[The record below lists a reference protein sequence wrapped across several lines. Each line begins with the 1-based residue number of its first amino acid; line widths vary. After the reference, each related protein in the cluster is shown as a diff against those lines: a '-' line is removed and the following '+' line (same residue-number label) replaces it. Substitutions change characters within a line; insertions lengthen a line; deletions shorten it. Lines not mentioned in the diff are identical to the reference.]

1 MWSTVSQV
9 HERYDVVL
17 LVLKILIAHILIT
30 HLLKYFSL
38 KHPAKYIGKKP
49 RKYIIP
55 AKPLTPMHLQSLSGN
70 SPNET
75 DSGGGN
81 GRVTSNEQVHMY
93 REMSSGALSRA
104 TYNKVGITTL
114 QYHTFTFNISPAT
127 ANHY

>member
-1 MWSTVSQV
+1 
-9 HERYDVVL
+9 
-17 LVLKILIAHILIT
+17 
-30 HLLKYFSL
+30 
-38 KHPAKYIGKKP
+38 
-49 RKYIIP
+49 
-55 AKPLTPMHLQSLSGN
+55 MHLQSLSGN

-114 QYHTFTFNISPAT
+114 QYHTFIFNIGPPQPTTIKISIVLDGA
-127 ANHY
+127 YSK

>member
-1 MWSTVSQV
+1 MNCRANSSYSNHTS
-9 HERYDVVL
+9 
-17 LVLKILIAHILIT
+17 
-30 HLLKYFSL
+30 LKYFSL

-114 QYHTFTFNISPAT
+114 QYPTFILNILKQWPAIV
-127 ANHY
+127 NQY

>member
-1 MWSTVSQV
+1 M
-9 HERYDVVL
+9 
-17 LVLKILIAHILIT
+17 LKFNSSYTNHT
-30 HLLKYFSL
+30 SRKYFSL

-114 QYHTFTFNISPAT
+114 QYHTFIFNILNNGPPQPTTIKISIVLDGA
-127 ANHY
+127 YSK

>member
-1 MWSTVSQV
+1 
-9 HERYDVVL
+9 
-17 LVLKILIAHILIT
+17 
-30 HLLKYFSL
+30 
-38 KHPAKYIGKKP
+38 
-49 RKYIIP
+49 
-55 AKPLTPMHLQSLSGN
+55 MHLQSLSGN

-114 QYHTFTFNISPAT
+114 QYPTFTINITMARYSQPILKFLL
-127 ANHY
+127 Y

>member
-1 MWSTVSQV
+1 MWISI
-9 HERYDVVL
+9 EM
-17 LVLKILIAHILIT
+17 LKILIAHILIT

-114 QYHTFTFNISPAT
+114 QYHTFIFNIT

>member
-17 LVLKILIAHILIT
+17 LVLKIFAEQIAHILIT

-104 TYNKVGITTL
+104 TYNKVGIHSMTRE
-114 QYHTFTFNISPAT
+114 F
-127 ANHY
+127 